1 MAATDTILDNAEVR
15 ARWEG
20 FAWTDENARRAREI
34 IGWYPAGRQKSAV
47 IPLLDLAQRQVGA
60 ETQTQGWLPIPVM
73 EFVGKEL
80 AMPFVRVLEV
90 ATFYTMFNLAP
101 VGRFHV
107 QVCGTT
113 PCMLRGSDDVFA
125 ACKARGLKKGQTTED
140 GLFTLSE
147 VECLGACANAPMVQI
162 NDDNYEDLTEE
173 SMGAILDALAA
184 GQTPKPGPQIER
196 QTSCP
201 EGGPTVLKKMAER
214 NYDYRPMWGAAPG
227 GEGA

>member
-1 MAATDTILDNAEVR
+1 MANQSSIVDNAEVR

-20 FAWTDENARRAREI
+20 FQWSGENSRKAREI
-34 IGWYPAGRQKSAV
+34 IARYPEGRQVSAV

-60 ETQTQGWLPIPVM
+60 ETNTQGWLPIAVM
-73 EFVGKEL
+73 EFIAREL
-80 AMPFVRVLEV
+80 DTSYIRVLEV

-113 PCMLRGSDDVFA
+113 PCMLRGSDAVLD
-125 ACKARGLKKGQTTED
+125 ACFARGLSQGHTTDD
-140 GLFTLSE
+140 GLFTLTE

-162 NDDNYEDLTEE
+162 NDDNYEDLTEA
-173 SMGAILDALAA
+173 SMGAILDALAR
-184 GQTPKPGPQIER
+184 GETPQPGPQVDR

-201 EGGPTVLKKMAER
+201 EGGPTTLKKMAER
-214 NYDYRPMWGAAPG
+214 NYDYRPQWTATA
-227 GEGA
+227 GEGAQ